1 MKRRI
6 LIAPNA
12 FKGTL
17 TAWEA
22 GEIIAKTFEKCSSE
36 SSFHICP
43 IADGGDGTCEL
54 ITDYLQ
60 LEKITH
66 WTLDP
71 VGRPIQADYGWKAD
85 ERKAFIDVSAA
96 SGLGGLEFSLQNPKN
111 TSTFGTG
118 VLIHEAIKNG
128 CKSIVLGLGGSATI
142 DLGLGILQK
151 LGIIFLDK
159 NGREIPAFS
168 PNFLSRIE
176 HIQVKHP
183 ISDIEFECLCDVS
196 NPFFGK
202 EGAIPV
208 FGRQKGLEEDEFE
221 SYEMVCEKVIQLLE
235 KKSKKSIKDIGGF
248 GAAGGI
254 AYGLSFFFDV
264 NMKLGA
270 PFFFDSVQIH
280 ELIQDADLVITGEGR
295 FDMQSAKGKGPFE
308 LKKLCDNYGKDC
320 LLISSGDAGKEA
332 GFSHFLQLPDLDLI
346 NPDVKLEAKR
356 SLEHTVELFAK
367 NWA

>member
-17 TAWEA
+17 TAREA
-22 GEIIAKTFEKCSSE
+22 GEIIAKTFEKYSSE

-60 LEKITH
+60 LEKRNH

-71 VGRPIQADYGWKAD
+71 VGRPIQANYGWNPD
-85 ERKAFIDVSAA
+85 ERKAFIDVSSA
-96 SGLGGLEFSLQNPKN
+96 SGLGGLELSLQNPKN

-128 CKSIVLGLGGSATI
+128 CKRIVLGLGGSATI

-159 NGREIPAFS
+159 NGRELPAFS
-168 PNFLSRIE
+168 PNFLSQIE

-183 ISDIEFECLCDVS
+183 VMDLEFECLCDVS
-196 NPFFGK
+196 NTFFSK

-208 FGRQKGLEEDEFE
+208 FGKQKGLEEEEFE
-221 SYEMVCEKVIQLLE
+221 SYERVCEKVIQLLE
-235 KKSKKSIKDIGGF
+235 KKSKRDIKDIVGF

-254 AYGLSFFFDV
+254 AFGLSYFFEV
-264 NMKLGA
+264 NMKPGA

-280 ELIQDADLVITGEGR
+280 ELIQEADLVITGEGR
-295 FDMQSAKGKGPFE
+295 FDIQSAQGKGPFE

-332 GFSHFLQLPDLDLI
+332 GFSHFLQLPDLDLTKP
-346 NPDVKLEAKR
+346 NVKNEATR
-356 SLEHTVELFAK
+356 SLEHTIEVFAK
-367 NWA
+367 NW